1 MLLRGDPFEKRI
13 PEHKKRLISRDKHQA
28 SITMLHW
35 IESATIHHTIRCWTL
50 WQELNHNHRVL
61 LLLLLLFLV
70 KEMGKIIPKCSF
82 ALLFYGN
89 YFFVFLIKTYPSDYY
104 TQVLK
109 LLEHSLWL
117 WFTMYCLKNY
127 SIFPAL
133 LELSH
138 ILSKYFIFPYLPI
151 LREYGKKCEE

>member
-13 PEHKKRLISRDKHQA
+13 SEHKKRLISRDKHQA

-61 LLLLLLFLV
+61 LLLLFFLV

-82 ALLFYGN
+82 ALLFMAITFL
-89 YFFVFLIKTYPSDYY
+89 YFSSKRIRSLHTSTKAARAFPLTMIYY
-104 TQVLK
+104 R
-109 LLEHSLWL
+109 
-117 WFTMYCLKNY
+117 LKNY

-138 ILSKYFIFPYLPI
+138 ILSKDFIFPYLPI
-151 LREYGKKCEE
+151 LREYGNKCEE